1 MIFSHVLYQ
10 LSYPAR
16 IRSIPSSGATADT
29 GVAILAEGIEH
40 FKREQG
46 RDPVPELVNQP
57 VRLYYSYPYM
67 NTRSYIRYPR
77 LDRHFWERDA

>member
-1 MIFSHVLYQ
+1 
-10 LSYPAR
+10 
-16 IRSIPSSGATADT
+16 
-29 GVAILAEGIEH
+29 
-40 FKREQG
+40 
-46 RDPVPELVNQP
+46 VNQP